1 MHSLDVSDPDGL
13 LGMIAEHLGMSL
25 VEWRATHSEPARKGN
40 MLGFEVVFSTSQ
52 GEQETH
58 TIFIETDP
66 LTDARDG
73 VLIFEQPDTGSRI
86 GVWVYPND
94 PALPALAPTVFSE
107 SASVILERLGISIDQ
122 PTLTVLAYRPGKRA
136 VIRVEGG
143 TERLYLKVV
152 RPGKAASIVDRHTAF
167 LNAGITVPRIVGW
180 SEEGLIA
187 LTELTGVEA
196 QKSPTSLD
204 EAFLERVRELAA
216 QVATVPSTEKARE
229 SLVDRLD
236 WYRRRLTSMQPD
248 SGESLTRLADGIRQL
263 LSEGRSGSVTLVTI
277 HGDLHA
283 GQIFIANDPNSP
295 TGELTITGLLD
306 IDTAGIGDPAD
317 DSAAFYAHLLVLA
330 GHLRDA
336 GKRDTAQHIETLAA
350 SWRSRW
356 MRDGDPGFVAR
367 ARAIAATHLLGHALR
382 QRPEGVSRMLDL
394 ADRIVSGDAH
404 MRDPS

>member
-1 MHSLDVSDPDGL
+1 MHRLDVSDPDGL
-13 LGMIAEHLGMSL
+13 LSLIAEHLGLTL

-40 MLGFEVVFSTSQ
+40 MLGFEVVLESPQ
-52 GEQETH
+52 GEKQTH
-58 TIFIETDP
+58 TIFVETDP
-66 LTDARDG
+66 ATDPPDG
-73 VLIFEQPDTGSRI
+73 VLVFEQPDTGSRI

-107 SASVILERLGISIDQ
+107 SASVLLARLGVAIAE

-143 TERLYLKVV
+143 PERLYLKVV
-152 RPGKAASIVDRHTAF
+152 RPGKANSIVERHTAF
-167 LNAGITVPRIVGW
+167 LNAGVTVPRIVGW

-204 EAFLERVRELAA
+204 EAFLDRVRELSE
-216 QVATVPSTEKARE
+216 QVATVPSTERARE

-236 WYRRRLTSMQPD
+236 WYRSR
-248 SGESLTRLADGIRQL
+248 LTRLQPESAELLARLTDGIRQL
-263 LSEGRSGSVTLVTI
+263 LSEGRSGEVALETI

-283 GQIFIANDPNSP
+283 GQIFIANNPDAPN
-295 TGELTITGLLD
+295 GELMITGLLD
-306 IDTAGIGDPAD
+306 IDTAGLGDPAD

-336 GKRDTAQHIETLAA
+336 GKRDTANHIEALAA
-350 SWRSRW
+350 TWRSRW

-367 ARAIAATHLLGHALR
+367 ARAISATHLLGHALR

-394 ADRIVSGDAH
+394 ADRIVSGE
-404 MRDPS
+404 PVT